1 MRKSFIT
8 GLIIL
13 LPIAVTF
20 FLVSFILDIFTSPF
34 LEVVTP
40 FLDKFQDVFPFLA
53 SKGISTFIAR
63 ILIILLFF
71 ISIFLLGILGRWF
84 LFRALLS
91 FGNAVLMKIPLFK
104 SIYHTTK
111 DMVTSLLSIKERKAF
126 KCPVMVKFPSNKSSC
141 IGFLSGEVP
150 KECKKAGIDLE
161 PVFVPT
167 APHPISGYLIFVPK
181 KEVKKIKMTNEEAV
195 KFTVSCGVITPE
207 TIKKIKDEK

>member
-1 MRKSFIT
+1 
-8 GLIIL
+8 
-13 LPIAVTF
+13 
-20 FLVSFILDIFTSPF
+20 
-34 LEVVTP
+34 
-40 FLDKFQDVFPFLA
+40 
-53 SKGISTFIAR
+53 
-63 ILIILLFF
+63 
-71 ISIFLLGILGRWF
+71 
-84 LFRALLS
+84 
-91 FGNAVLMKIPLFK
+91 
-104 SIYHTTK
+104 
-111 DMVTSLLSIKERKAF
+111 MVTSLLSIKKRKAF

-150 KECKKAGIDLE
+150 KECKKVGIDLE